1 MPATFS
7 TVSRRL
13 FRRRRSVL
21 KPHLSLNRKPNTA
34 EDERE
39 EASRKDGKKKRRNR
53 RNTETEMATEIKWK
67 YNSCSL
73 IALLRPLQISAVT
86 FAVGIRAAT

>member
-34 EDERE
+34 EDEWE
-39 EASRKDGKKKRRNR
+39 EASRADQKKKRRNR
-53 RNTETEMATEIKWK
+53 RRNTETEITEIKWK
-67 YNSCSL
+67 YKCSL
-73 IALLRPLQISAVT
+73 IALLRPLQIYARSLLL
-86 FAVGIRAAT
+86 

>member
-39 EASRKDGKKKRRNR
+39 EASQTDGKKKRRNR
-53 RNTETEMATEIKWK
+53 RRNTETEMTTEIKWK

-73 IALLRPLQISAVT
+73 IAELRPLQISAWSLLL
-86 FAVGIRAAT
+86 

>member
-39 EASRKDGKKKRRNR
+39 VASWMDEKKKR
-53 RNTETEMATEIKWK
+53 RNTETEMTTGIK
-67 YNSCSL
+67 
-73 IALLRPLQISAVT
+73 
-86 FAVGIRAAT
+86 